1 MDITTLAILKSD
13 LNVST
18 SVDDAKLT
26 RLGDQ
31 AELELLDHL
40 GFANA
45 AAFEAAYGAAHLAGL
60 QFPLTVMVGQ
70 MYQEKPGLTQD
81 VQNMVRRYRQ
91 RMPMGG
97 ETA

>member
-1 MDITTLAILKSD
+1 MEITTLAILKSD

-18 SVDDAKLT
+18 SVDDTKLT

-40 GFANA
+40 GFASA
-45 AAFEAAYGAAHLAGL
+45 DAFETAHGSGALIGL
-60 QFPLTVMVGQ
+60 QFALTIMVGQ
-70 MYQEKPGLTQD
+70 MYQEKPGLTAD